1 MLVAIRYDHMY
12 RDLNI
17 NIEMLGDDGTPFV
30 CEVQVIW
37 GYIAGRGILPPIEL
51 GYRRFDTF

>member
-1 MLVAIRYDHMY
+1 MY